1 MDCTP
6 AIFHESTRIR
16 VICNLFVVII
26 LSTRKRVMIMTKVMA
41 MEYSE
46 LYVKRIRK
54 LCKERGIAINRLAT
68 MSDVKQ
74 STLDNIVRGLTK
86 NPGVKTLHKIAL
98 AFNMTL
104 AEFLDFEELN
114 EYSFDDDNGEE

>member
-1 MDCTP
+1 
-6 AIFHESTRIR
+6 
-16 VICNLFVVII
+16 
-26 LSTRKRVMIMTKVMA
+26 

-46 LYVKRIRK
+46 LYIQRIRK
-54 LCKERGIAINRLAT
+54 LCKERSMAINKLAT

-86 NPGVKTLHKIAL
+86 NPRVKTLHKIAL

-104 AEFLDFEELN
+104 AEFLDFDELN
-114 EYSFDDDNGEE
+114 EYSFEDDVEDVEER

>member
-1 MDCTP
+1 M
-6 AIFHESTRIR
+6 
-16 VICNLFVVII
+16 
-26 LSTRKRVMIMTKVMA
+26 K
-41 MEYSE
+41 YSE
-46 LYVKRIRK
+46 LYVKRIRQ
-54 LCKERGIAINRLAT
+54 LCRERGISINRLAT

-86 NPGVKTLHKIAL
+86 NPRVKTLHKIAV

-114 EYSFDDDNGEE
+114 EYSFEDDIDTDE

>member
-1 MDCTP
+1 MD
-6 AIFHESTRIR
+6 
-16 VICNLFVVII
+16 
-26 LSTRKRVMIMTKVMA
+26 
-41 MEYSE
+41 YSE
-46 LYVKRIRK
+46 IYVKRIRS
-54 LCKERGIAINRLAT
+54 LCRERGIAINKLAN

-104 AEFLDFEELN
+104 AEFLDFPELN
-114 EYSFDDDNGEE
+114 DYSFDE

>member
-1 MDCTP
+1 
-6 AIFHESTRIR
+6 
-16 VICNLFVVII
+16 
-26 LSTRKRVMIMTKVMA
+26 

-46 LYVKRIRK
+46 IYVRRIRE
-54 LCKERGIAINRLAT
+54 LCRQRGIAINRLAT
-68 MSDVKQ
+68 MSDVNQ

-86 NPGVKTLHKIAL
+86 NPRVKTLHKIAL

-114 EYSFDDDNGEE
+114 DYSFDEDTDEE